1 VQVAL
6 LEGLH
11 PPVVVLGL
19 AVVDVSGLEEDL
31 VVVLLLLVPV
41 EILVKLFQ
49 ECLVMTT
56 QYLLKFRKLPSCV
69 MARLRVATML
79 TLRLTARLSTSVLLM
94 VRVV

>member
-1 VQVAL
+1 VQVGL
-6 LEGLH
+6 LEGSH

-31 VVVLLLLVPV
+31 VVVLLLLVAV
-41 EILVKLFQ
+41 EILVKPFQ
-49 ECLVMTT
+49 ECPVMTT

-69 MARLRVATML
+69 MVRLRVATML
-79 TLRLTARLSTSVLLM
+79 ILKLTARLSTSVLPM